1 MSRTVTYY
9 LKVDASGA
17 VVGVGEA
24 EKGFKRLDE
33 QTDKTSHSLLNL
45 NKVAGLVAAAGLGRV
60 FQQAIRRSIERGR
73 EFESQ
78 LASLEAITGITGSQL
93 ETLGANSLELSKKYG
108 TSASNIIEAN
118 KLVASQ
124 LAERIDFGTAE
135 GFDMLQKVSEQTVVL
150 AQAAGIQLSDAVAT
164 TTSIINQFNLSA
176 EEGTRVINTLA
187 AGSKFGAA
195 EIPAIGDALVNAGS
209 AAAGANVS
217 IEETNA
223 LIQVLAANGQV
234 GERAGTALRAIF
246 LRLQTSGEQLAKYG
260 LNEVNLQA
268 NGMAETL
275 RQLAPIVNDA
285 TAMQQIFG
293 QEAFNAASIL
303 IRNAESVESMTEKVT
318 GTNTAYEQAAIRM
331 DTFDGANQRLQATID
346 SKLIPAFMESN
357 GLLVKLIN
365 NVATLIEEF
374 AGGISIIN
382 SWLDAHSRLR
392 QEIGMAD
399 ASAEN
404 HIQTMSRLREE
415 LAQAAIDSSLTADQY
430 RELAYAYDLATENLR
445 QHANGLVEET
455 DALRA
460 NQAEI
465 EAKIEQYKSLSTAGF
480 ANAGAQAH
488 FSRTIGALN
497 KELEA
502 LSIEIEANEL
512 RLATYIQAIEQGT
525 ISFDE
530 FIARMREANAASAG
544 GNDDGS
550 QEVIESLLSIAQ
562 LQKAIHDEKQAFTSA
577 ESHELRLQ
585 HHERIMQLEAELEA
599 IQALY
604 GQEEVGLGSISG
616 LKKALSDTQKQFN
629 DAETQQERQRHFERM
644 QHLQAELDFIEASF
658 NDQTN
663 NLLSV
668 SDYQRAIAEERKAY
682 NEAETATDREIHA
695 QRIQQL
701 EYELESIVT
710 GIDVEELMRLD
721 AHEAEMQRHRE
732 RMDMLQQYYN
742 VASQMASAFASISAS
757 MHQKELQREDQ
768 KKKASK
774 SRYEELLANEQL
786 TEAERERLIQQRT
799 ASEQAHDRQIAQ
811 IKRRAANAEKAWN
824 SVQVIMSTAVAVM
837 KAAPNVPLMIT
848 TGIAGAVQLAAVLAQ
863 PVPQF
868 AQGGSVKTF
877 DKTQRIKGPG
887 TGTSDSIPALLPPG
901 AFILNAAATR
911 EAGNLIPALVSNG
924 ETYISPADASAN
936 RQILEAINASPS
948 LAKGFLQPLPEQ
960 RFATGGSVGSAPQA
974 MRIINSGGN
983 KDETRQFMEAV
994 MERLE
999 TLEIPVRGQ
1008 IEDRGIGLSNDRQRR
1023 LLESTTLK
1031 F

>member
-45 NKVAGLVAAAGLGRV
+45 NKVAGLAAAAGLGRV

-93 ETLGANSLELSKKYG
+93 KTLGANSLELSKKYG

-382 SWLDAHSRLR
+382 SWIDAHSRLR

-404 HIQTMSRLREE
+404 HIQTMSRLHEE
-415 LAQAAIDSSLTADQY
+415 LAQAAIDGSLTADQY

-445 QHANGLVEET
+445 QHAISLYDDT
-455 DALRA
+455 DALKAQRD
-460 NQAEI
+460 QLERQI
-465 EAKIEQYKSLSTAGF
+465 ESLQ
-480 ANAGAQAH
+480 NATHIYSGWGASHHQ
-488 FSRTIGALN
+488 LN
-497 KELEA
+497 INKLRKELES
-502 LSIEIEANEL
+502 LNIEIAANEE
-512 RLATYIQAIEQGT
+512 RIQAYIQAIEQGT

-732 RMDMLQQYYN
+732 RMDMLEQYYN
-742 VASQMASAFASISAS
+742 VASQMASAFASLSSNLAD
-757 MHQKELQREDQ
+757 REIQ
-768 KKKASK
+768 SIERKKKAEI
-774 SRYEELLANEQL
+774 SRLNTLLELEELTQPQIQALIKERE
-786 TEAERERLIQQRT
+786 EAEEKYDRKT
-799 ASEQAHDRQIAQ
+799 AE
-811 IKRRAANAEKAWN
+811 IKRRRANSERRWN
-824 SVQVIMSTAVAVM
+824 ISQVIMNTAIAIM
-837 KAAPNVPLMIT
+837 KAAPNIPLQIA
-848 TGIAGAVQLAAVLAQ
+848 TGILGAAQLAVVASQ

-983 KDETRQFMEAV
+983 RDETRQFMEAV
-994 MERLE
+994 IERLE

-1008 IEDRGIGLSNDRQRR
+1008 IEDRGIGLSNDRFRKKINR
-1023 LLESTTLK
+1023 AALS